1 MIRLW
6 LSRQGHP
13 PIREQLGAQLL
24 LGILSGKLAA
34 GERLPSVRA
43 LARQLAIHR
52 NTVSAVYQD
61 LAERGWIRLQQGSGA
76 FVAPRPTADG
86 IDCFVRMW
94 TEQARSLGYSV
105 SDLQAALARISET
118 PSNRPWLV
126 LDPDAELARI
136 IAFEISEATD
146 RGVQSSGLE
155 GIQPDRLRQFFLL
168 VNDGNAAAVSNRCP
182 GLGFFRVHLK
192 SVAEIVNGLQRPAGP
207 VLIGLVS
214 RSRSILSWA
223 ATLLTALGFGP
234 DSVLLRNATEPG
246 WMDGLGACDIV
257 AADSVTHAQLSH
269 VAPQSIVFRIVS
281 ANSITELSALV
292 PRQQVSQ

>member
-43 LARQLAIHR
+43 LARQLDIHR

-76 FVAPRPTADG
+76 YVAPKPAAEG
-86 IDCFVRMW
+86 IDAFVREW
-94 TEQARSLGYSV
+94 AAQAGQLGYSIP
-105 SDLQAALARISET
+105 DLQTALARISET
-118 PSNRPWLV
+118 PSHRPWLV
-126 LDPDAELARI
+126 LDPDADLARI
-136 IAFEISEATD
+136 IAFEISEAAD
-146 RGVQSSGLE
+146 REVQSSGLD
-155 GIQPDRLRQFFLL
+155 GILPDGLRQFFLL
-168 VNDGNAAAVSNRCP
+168 VNDGNAAAVSSRCP
-182 GLGFFRVHLK
+182 GLDFFRVHLK
-192 SVAEIVNGLQRPAGP
+192 SVAEIVDGLQRPAGP

-223 ATLLTALGFGP
+223 GTLLTALGFGP
-234 DSVLLRNATEPG
+234 DSVVLRNATEPG

-257 AADSVTHAQLSH
+257 AADSVIHPQLSQ
-269 VAPQSIVFRIVS
+269 VAPRSIVFRIVS
-281 ANSITELSALV
+281 VTSIAELDALV
-292 PRQQVSQ
+292 TRQ

>member
-6 LSRQGHP
+6 LSKEGHP

-43 LARQLAIHR
+43 LARQLDIHR

-76 FVAPRPTADG
+76 YVAPKPAAVG
-86 IDCFVRMW
+86 IDAFIREW
-94 TEQARSLGYSV
+94 TTRAGQLGYSIP
-105 SDLQAALARISET
+105 DLQTALARISET
-118 PSNRPWLV
+118 PSHRPWLV

-136 IAFEISEATD
+136 IAHEISEAAS
-146 RGVQSSGLE
+146 RQVQSSGLV
-155 GIQPDRLRQFFLL
+155 GVAPDRLRQFFLL
-168 VNDGNAAAVSNRCP
+168 VNDGNAAAVSSRCP
-182 GLGFFRVHLK
+182 GLDFVRVHLK
-192 SVAEIVNGLQRPAGP
+192 SVAEIVHGLQRPAGP

-223 ATLLTALGFGP
+223 GTLLTALGFGP
-234 DSVLLRNATEPG
+234 EAVVLRNATEPG
-246 WMDGLGACDIV
+246 WTDGLGVCDIV
-257 AADSVTHAQLSH
+257 AADAIVHPQLSQ
-269 VAPQSIVFRIVS
+269 AMPRTIVFRIVS
-281 ANSITELSALV
+281 KTSITELRAFV
-292 PRQQVSQ
+292 THH